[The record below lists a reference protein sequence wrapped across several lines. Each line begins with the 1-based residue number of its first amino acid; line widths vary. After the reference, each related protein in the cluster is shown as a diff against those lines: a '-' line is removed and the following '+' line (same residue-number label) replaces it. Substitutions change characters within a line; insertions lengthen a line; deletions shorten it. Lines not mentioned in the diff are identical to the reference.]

1 MAYTDNKITTADL
14 NDKGVMGLPKVPGY
28 STAEMQHKF
37 DEIAKDVIV
46 PHFNDL
52 CDYLNANVP
61 GITLPA
67 TPVDGD
73 MLVYDSASS
82 AFVFVQKATTLANLK
97 DVDMTGLVNGMY
109 LRYDFPTRSW
119 KPTSSATSVPALDD
133 INDVSITS
141 AIDGQCLVYNNGTWV
156 NDNEKLDDLKNVYIH
171 LPQDGDVLVY
181 DAANDRWV
189 NASGGIGGGH
199 VIVNASGTELT
210 QRPKMKFKGLLK
222 ATDNGTDEITEV
234 SDEAEEISFADW
246 DALTEAQKEAYS
258 AGKRLNILNPPDCNT
273 EITFENLHLA
283 WTNQSPTSNFPSGD
297 ITLDTDDYDEFE
309 IWFNV
314 VSGFV
319 LKVSG
324 RKTSEKVMAT
334 TQVTTPSS
342 YTTTY
347 SRNITK
353 VSDTK
358 WTLADCSS
366 QASTSSRQTDNSKMI
381 PLFVFTKKDSNTAQ
395 ITSIA
400 TGVST
405 LAENC
410 MLSDGV
416 TSVED
421 VLTATTANTKQSLG
435 NISTY
440 TPTKDGYLKVATN
453 NNTSGAYVYIADA
466 ASGMVLAVCNGYNAN
481 TGCFCSA
488 QVKKNKQYNFYSN
501 ASATISAEFLPIE

>member
-1 MAYTDNKITTADL
+1 MAFTDNKITQADL
-14 NDKGVMGLPKVPGY
+14 NGKGVTGLPDAPEL
-28 STAEMQHKF
+28 STEAMQKKF
-37 DEIAKDVIV
+37 DELSTDVIV

-61 GITLPA
+61 GITLPE

-141 AIDGQCLVYNNGTWV
+141 AITGQCLVYQNGTWV

-181 DAANDRWV
+181 DADNDRWV

-273 EITFENLHLA
+273 EITFENMHLA
-283 WTNQSPTSNFPSGD
+283 WTNPSPDALFASQSV
-297 ITLDTDDYDEFE
+297 TLDTDDYD
-309 IWFNV
+309 
-314 VSGFV
+314 FV
-319 LKVSG
+319 LVNGILSTGGFTNRINCICEKNTSG
-324 RKTSEKVMAT
+324 ILHYNVGGTSFRERRFALTDATHISFSDCYVDGAVNNNGCIPIAIYTFKKT
-334 TQVTTPSS
+334 Q
-342 YTTTY
+342 
-347 SRNITK
+347 
-353 VSDTK
+353 
-358 WTLADCSS
+358 
-366 QASTSSRQTDNSKMI
+366 
-381 PLFVFTKKDSNTAQ
+381 TAQ

-410 MLSDGV
+410 LLSDEH

-421 VLTATTANTKQSLG
+421 VIG
-435 NISTY
+435 E
-440 TPTKDGYLKVATN
+440 
-453 NNTSGAYVYIADA
+453 NTSGWTRLSAYVYYRQFGKQVWVRTSVPSSVIAGSA
-466 ASGMVLAVCNGYNAN
+466 WTGFGTLPSGTRPSQQINQCLHYDLTPSFQDVQIDTDGAVKFRGNVTAYGLI
-481 TGCFCSA
+481 T
-488 QVKKNKQYNFYSN
+488 
-501 ASATISAEFLPIE
+501 FLTD